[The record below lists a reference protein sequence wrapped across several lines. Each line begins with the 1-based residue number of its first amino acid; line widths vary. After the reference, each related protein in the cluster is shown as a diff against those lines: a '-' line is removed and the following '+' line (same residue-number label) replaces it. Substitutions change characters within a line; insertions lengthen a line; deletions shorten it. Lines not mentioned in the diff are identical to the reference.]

1 MGAILDQG
9 KTAIRDALKTLVT
22 HVGVAVD
29 STAFNGTQTV
39 IDPAGDV
46 SADRL
51 IKASSEANVDAST
64 FDATITI
71 DGTTEL
77 TNKSIHTISLM
88 NGSVR
93 TAALTRTVR
102 QAVGPDLG
110 IGVIAGDSHTVG
122 VRCQTQDNSA

>member
-1 MGAILDQG
+1 MAAILDQG
-9 KTAIRDALKTLVT
+9 KQAIRDSLKTLVT

-29 STAFNGTQTV
+29 STAFSAAQTV
-39 IDPAGDV
+39 LDPAGDV

-51 IKASSEANVDAST
+51 IKASSEANVDGNT

-77 TNKSIHTISLM
+77 TNKSIHTIALM
-88 NGSVR
+88 NGSTR
-93 TAALTRTVR
+93 TAALSRTVR
-102 QAVGPDLG
+102 QAAGPDLG

-122 VRCQTQDNSA
+122 IRVQVQDNS